1 MFFKRGLFLILGI
14 LVFGGYSSQALAKE
28 ATLISTD
35 TLNVQNLAITIM
47 LEDIHRD
54 VNLLRSEVT
63 ALQNESYRRTDDQLT
78 IALDRLA
85 ALDERL
91 ISLDNRVARMYAD
104 VGGFGSNFTIAIAI
118 MICIAFITIVL
129 VWIQKKK
136 HIDPVTLQLARFEA
150 ELQQIDADKTK
161 RIQKA
166 MQELGHNDPL
176 VAQLLKKYKLD

>member
-1 MFFKRGLFLILGI
+1 MFFKRGLFFLIGM
-14 LVFGGYSSQALAKE
+14 LVFWGYSTQSHAKE
-28 ATLISTD
+28 AVLGTAD
-35 TLNVQNLAITIM
+35 TLNVQHLAITIM

-54 VNLLRSEVT
+54 LNLLRGEIT

-78 IALDRLA
+78 VALDRLA
-85 ALDERL
+85 ALDERIL
-91 ISLDNRVARMYAD
+91 SLDSRVARMYAD

-136 HIDPVTLQLARFEA
+136 HIDPVTLQMARFEA
-150 ELQQIDADKTK
+150 ELQKIDADKTK